1 MNLKALLPRSLFFQ
15 LALLLILAFSAL
27 HLASYATMAF
37 FSERYL
43 IQNTLT
49 NHNTTIALCLSLLD
63 PHSEK
68 KVQREEIIKSLSSL
82 PGLTVKIAPTAP
94 PFQQGQGKLSL
105 FLYEHLITL
114 LRNLSTIPDAPL
126 NLRTQVEILTSP
138 AVEGQN
144 TSLWRRLRNTVEA
157 ARPFQANIALQMTN
171 GQWLTINYQGQ
182 TCRNPQSVPQLGL
195 TLEALILA
203 CIVLF
208 FIHRVMRPLRDLANA
223 ADAFGA
229 TMEPVSPVPLDGPAE
244 VRRAAQAFN
253 LMQRRILSGM
263 EENARVFAALSHDLR
278 TPLTRLR
285 LRLEGVT
292 PDELREK
299 MLDDI
304 RSLSSIVE
312 DSTALMQISLRSPRQ
327 EYKSL
332 TLPVRTDMQAFLEA
346 IVEDRRDMGAEVT
359 LESSLTCFALIH
371 PVPLRRCLD
380 NLLDNALRYGK
391 NVRVIAYQSTQPQ
404 RLHIDVLD
412 NGPGLPNDCLEK
424 VFEPFF
430 RMEGSRSRETGG
442 SGLGLSIARS
452 MVQLHGGIV
461 TLHNAPSGGLCARVT
476 LPLTV

>member
-1 MNLKALLPRSLFFQ
+1 MNMKALLARSLFFQ
-15 LALLLILAFSAL
+15 LALVLALTFSAL
-27 HLASYATMAF
+27 HLASCATMFF
-37 FSERYL
+37 FSERYI
-43 IQNTLT
+43 IQNTLVS
-49 NHNTTIALCLSLLD
+49 HNTTIALCLRLLD

-68 KVQREEIIKSLSSL
+68 ISQREEIIKGLSSL
-82 PGLTVKIAPTAP
+82 PGLTVNVAHTSP
-94 PFQQGQGKLSL
+94 PFLQGQGKLSL
-105 FLYEHLITL
+105 FLYEHLTTL
-114 LRNLSTIPDAPL
+114 LRNLSAMPDAPL
-126 NLRTQVEILTSP
+126 NLRTQVEVLNDPENT
-138 AVEGQN
+138 GQDK
-144 TSLWRRLRNTVEA
+144 SLWQRLRDTVEA
-157 ARPFQANIALQMTN
+157 ARPFQANIALQMSN

-182 TCRNPQSVPQLGL
+182 TCRNPQNIPQLGL

-203 CIVLF
+203 CVVLF
-208 FIHRVMRPLRDLANA
+208 FIHRVMRPLRDLARA
-223 ADAFGA
+223 ADDFGA
-229 TMEPVSPVPLDGPAE
+229 TMVPVSPVPLDGPAE

-253 LMQRRILSGM
+253 LMQRRIVNGM

-292 PDELREK
+292 PDDLREK
-299 MLDDI
+299 MLEDI

-312 DSTALMQISLRSPRQ
+312 DSTALMQISLRSPTQ
-327 EYKSL
+327 EHKAL
-332 TLPVRTDMQAFLEA
+332 TQPVRTDMQAFLEA

-391 NVRVIAYQSTQPQ
+391 EVRVCAYQSTHPK

-412 NGPGLPNDCLEK
+412 NGPGLPDDCLEK

-452 MVQLHGGIV
+452 MVQLHGGTV
-461 TLHNAPSGGLCARVT
+461 TLHNAPGGGLCASVT